1 MYLNKWNIK
10 FRISLLMI
18 NLTNSITMIL
28 SLNWIV
34 QIKIVLL
41 SKIRFVIVVKK
52 NIKTTKKLSTGKL
65 LFNF

>member
-18 NLTNSITMIL
+18 NHTNSITMIL